1 VRFLQRLKREDDASM
16 DEDSNDSKNSQKK
29 PFECPICIES
39 VDKSTETSELAILPC
54 GHKLCVSCVDALV
67 SRAPPSANP
76 KESKKL
82 KCPSCR
88 EKTLADEINYV
99 SHGGSR
105 VTMERHVGDVFDD
118 SKPCQPIPDSDA
130 NIGPYADQLLY
141 EQTVS
146 IKGSW
151 GTKIEAVTRRVLWLL
166 DADRIGADPA
176 LKILIFSEWEDALK
190 VVAAALSAN
199 SVTVSHP
206 GGGGVKLRDVISEFS
221 AGNSLD
227 TSLGNILGNTSSGAM
242 NNAVH
247 VTPPECQT
255 QSSDAHEDDGAGSQ
269 ILPDSDGARTQ
280 GNALMGGRGSSDH
293 MTRVPQR
300 STTTTRVLLLP
311 LKRGANGLNLTCASH
326 VLLLEPV
333 LDLGLEQQCVKRVDR
348 IGQTKQTWVHRFLLR
363 DTVEEN
369 VFALSRRRRAGTGS
383 EAQGD
388 TDKNARGAGL
398 TIGEAKL
405 LIQGE

>member
-1 VRFLQRLKREDDASM
+1 
-16 DEDSNDSKNSQKK
+16 
-29 PFECPICIES
+29 
-39 VDKSTETSELAILPC
+39 
-54 GHKLCVSCVDALV
+54 
-67 SRAPPSANP
+67 
-76 KESKKL
+76 
-82 KCPSCR
+82 
-88 EKTLADEINYV
+88 
-99 SHGGSR
+99 
-105 VTMERHVGDVFDD
+105 
-118 SKPCQPIPDSDA
+118 
-130 NIGPYADQLLY
+130 
-141 EQTVS
+141 
-146 IKGSW
+146 
-151 GTKIEAVTRRVLWLL
+151 
-166 DADRIGADPA
+166 
-176 LKILIFSEWEDALK
+176 
-190 VVAAALSAN
+190 
-199 SVTVSHP
+199 
-206 GGGGVKLRDVISEFS
+206 
-221 AGNSLD
+221 
-227 TSLGNILGNTSSGAM
+227 
-242 NNAVH
+242 
-247 VTPPECQT
+247 
-255 QSSDAHEDDGAGSQ
+255 
-269 ILPDSDGARTQ
+269 
-280 GNALMGGRGSSDH
+280 